1 MDKATLIEDVKK
13 CYKNIFALRNML
25 LYTQCPL
32 KRQQI
37 ENRIL
42 YEIDNLLNVLE
53 WDSSIRQKEF
63 TIEELSKYDG
73 SLGNPAYIAVNGI
86 VYDVSNSPVWGG
98 GTHFGAVAGM
108 DLTSQF
114 EKCHKGDLSKLK
126 NLPIVGTLKV

>member
-1 MDKATLIEDVKK
+1 MNKEELSNQLLE
-13 CYKNIFALRNML
+13 CYKNIINLKNML
-25 LYTQCPL
+25 LFTQCPI
-32 KRQQI
+32 KRMQVEDEILFQI
-37 ENRIL
+37 NKAL
-42 YEIDNLLNVLE
+42 YVLE
-53 WDSSIRQKEF
+53 DYTKYRQREF

-73 SLGNPAYIAVNGI
+73 SLGNPAYIAVKGI

-98 GTHFGAVAGM
+98 GTHFGAVAGV

>member
-1 MDKATLIEDVKK
+1 MDKETLIENVEK
-13 CYKNIFALRNML
+13 CYKNIFSLRNML

-32 KRQQI
+32 KRQQL

-42 YEIDNLLNVLE
+42 YEIDNLLNILK
-53 WDSSIRQKEF
+53 WDIRQREF

-73 SLGNPAYIAVNGI
+73 SLGNPAYIAVGGI

-98 GTHFGAVAGM
+98 GTHFGALAGA

-126 NLPIVGTLKV
+126 NLPVVGTLV

>member
-1 MDKATLIEDVKK
+1 MDKKELSILLKE
-13 CYKNIFALRNML
+13 CYKNIFNLKNML
-25 LYTQCPL
+25 IYTQCPI
-32 KRQQI
+32 KRTQI
-37 ENRIL
+37 EDEIL
-42 YEIDNLLNVLE
+42 FEINKALYILE
-53 WDSSIRQKEF
+53 DYTKCRQREF

-98 GTHFGAVAGM
+98 GTHFGAVAGV

-114 EKCHKGDLSKLK
+114 EKCHKGDLTKLK